1 MGKNLSRNYYMKP
14 KTKKTILI
22 GLWTLFASIIVGTV
36 LLFFLIA
43 KGVIGYIPEIEE
55 LQNPKNKFASEI
67 YTADGEVLGRFFYG
81 KDNRVA
87 VNYTQISPY
96 MIEALVATED
106 IRFFNHSGIDARS
119 LGRAI
124 ILRGLLG
131 KASAGGGSTITQQL
145 AKLLY
150 SPNADNLF
158 QRAMQKPIEWV
169 IAVQLERFYAKE
181 EIIAMYLNQF
191 DFLNN
196 AVGIKSASQV
206 YFNVAPNELTREQAA
221 LLVGMCKNPSLFN
234 PNRFPERAKNRRN
247 TVLDQLY
254 KYDYITKQ
262 EVDSLKSIPIK
273 LNFQRVDHKLG
284 LAPYFREYL
293 RQTMMADK
301 PQRSNYMSWQMQ
313 KYKEDSLAWET
324 NPLYGWCKKNKK
336 PNGSNYNIYADG
348 LRIYTTIDAR
358 MQRYA
363 EEAVKEHIGD
373 NLQKRFFNEKR
384 GRSYAP
390 FSRNITPEEM
400 SSILT
405 KAKRQSD
412 RYRNMKKA
420 NYTNAEIDR
429 AFAKKIPMSV
439 FTWTGVRDTIMSPMD
454 SIKWQKHFLRC
465 GFMSMDPYNGHVKA
479 YVGGPNFAEFQYDM
493 VTQGKRQ
500 VGSTI
505 KPYLY
510 TLAMEEG
517 LTPCQKVPNIP
528 QTFYLEDGKK
538 WTPRNASNSKEG
550 ELVTLRWG
558 LANSNNWITAYL
570 MKQITPQALVRM
582 IHSFGIQSHMEPV
595 VSLCL
600 GPADVSVKE
609 MVGAYSSFV
618 NKGIRVEPLFVTRIE
633 DNKGN
638 VLANFTPQ
646 LVEIFSE
653 ETSYKMLT
661 LLGAVVNEGTGVRL
675 RYRFQLRGEIAAKTG
690 TTQNNSDGWF
700 IATTPQLVAGVWV
713 GGEDRSIH
721 FDNIADGQGAN
732 TALPIWAIFMKK
744 VYADTSLPYSENV
757 KFDIPTD
764 IRQGYDCR
772 SEPNTEESFD
782 QIFDLE

>member
-1 MGKNLSRNYYMKP
+1 MKP
-14 KTKKTILI
+14 KTKKTILFAFW
-22 GLWTLFASIIVGTV
+22 LSLALFIASIVMV
-36 LLFFLIA
+36 FSLISN
-43 KGVIGYIPEIEE
+43 GIIGYIPEIEE

-67 YTADGEVLGRFFYG
+67 YTSDGEVLGRFFYG
-81 KDNRVA
+81 TDNRVA
-87 VNYTQISPY
+87 VRYQDISPY
-96 MIEALVATED
+96 VVEALLATED
-106 IRFFNHSGIDARS
+106 VRFFSHSGIDSRA
-119 LGRAI
+119 LARAI
-124 ILRGLLG
+124 VLRGLLG
-131 KASAGGGSTITQQL
+131 KQSAGGGSTITQQL

-150 SPNADNLF
+150 SPRADNLF
-158 QRAMQKPIEWV
+158 ERALQKPIEWV
-169 IAVQLERFYAKE
+169 IAVQLERYYAKE

-196 AVGIKSASQV
+196 AVGIKSAAQV
-206 YFNVAPNELTREQAA
+206 YFNVSPMELTREQAA
-221 LLVGMCKNPSLFN
+221 LLVGMCKNPSYFN
-234 PNRFPERAKNRRN
+234 PNRFKERATNRRN
-247 TVLDQLY
+247 TVINQLY
-254 KYDYITKQ
+254 KYDYIVEQ
-262 EVDSLKSIPIK
+262 ESDSLQKIPLE

-293 RQTMMADK
+293 RQTLMADEPRK
-301 PQRSNYMSWQMQ
+301 SNYSAWQMQ
-313 KYKEDSLAWET
+313 KYKEDSLAWKT
-324 NPLYGWCKKNKK
+324 NPAYGWCKKNKK
-336 PNGSNYNIYADG
+336 PDGTNYNVYTDG

-363 EEAVKEHIGD
+363 EEAVKEHLGETI
-373 NLQKRFFNEKR
+373 QTKFFKEKR

-390 FSRNITPEEM
+390 FSRNISSEEM
-400 SSILT
+400 SGIMER
-405 KAKRQSD
+405 AKRQSD
-412 RYRNMKKA
+412 RYRKMTKDNKSK
-420 NYTNAEIDR
+420 AEIDR
-429 AFAKKIPMSV
+429 AFATKIEMNV
-439 FTWTGVRDTIMSPMD
+439 FTWNGTRDTIMSPMD

-517 LTPCQKVPNIP
+517 LSPCQKVPNMP
-528 QTFYLEDGKK
+528 QTFYLPEGKK
-538 WTPRNASNSKEG
+538 WTPRNASTSREG

-558 LANSNNWITAYL
+558 LANSNNWISAYL
-570 MKQITPQALVRM
+570 MKQVTPQALVRM
-582 IHSFGIQSHMEPV
+582 IHSFGIQSYMEPV

-609 MVGAYSSFV
+609 MVGAYTAFP

-638 VLANFTPQ
+638 VLATFTPQ
-646 LVEIFSE
+646 MYEIFSE

-661 LLGAVVNEGTGVRL
+661 MLGAVINEGTGVRL
-675 RYRFQLRGEIAAKTG
+675 RYRYNIKGDIGGKTG

-700 IATTPQLVAGVWV
+700 IATTPQLVGGVWV

-721 FDNIADGQGAN
+721 FDNIGDGQGAN
-732 TALPIWAIFMKK
+732 TALPIWAIYMKK
-744 VYADTSLPYSENV
+744 VYADTTLPYSENASF
-757 KFDIPTD
+757 KIPTEYK
-764 IRQGYDCR
+764 QQFDCR

>member
-1 MGKNLSRNYYMKP
+1 MKTT
-14 KTKKTILI
+14 TKKNIIIAFWISIATILVS
-22 GLWTLFASIIVGTV
+22 SIIIFT
-36 LLFFLIA
+36 LIA
-43 KGVIGYIPEIEE
+43 NGVIGYIPEIEE

-67 YTADGEVLGRFFYG
+67 YTSDGEVLGRFFYG

-87 VNYTQISPY
+87 VNYQDISPY
-96 MIEALVATED
+96 MIEALLATED
-106 IRFFNHSGIDARS
+106 IRFFKHSGIDAIA

-124 ILRGLLG
+124 VLRGMLG
-131 KASAGGGSTITQQL
+131 RQSAGGGSTITQQL

-150 SPNADNLF
+150 SPSAGNII
-158 QRAMQKPIEWV
+158 QRALQKPIEWV
-169 IAVQLERFYAKE
+169 IAVQLERFYSKE

-196 AVGIKSASQV
+196 AVGIKSAAQV
-206 YFNVAPNELTREQAA
+206 YFNVSPAELNREQAA
-221 LLVGMCKNPSLFN
+221 MLVGMCKNPSLFN
-234 PNRFPERAKNRRN
+234 PNRFPERATNRRN
-247 TVLDQLY
+247 TVIHQLY
-254 KYDYITKQ
+254 KYDYINKS
-262 EVDSLKSIPIK
+262 EADSLKQIP
-273 LNFQRVDHKLG
+273 LRLDFQRVDHKLG

-293 RQTMMADK
+293 RQVMMADK
-301 PQRSNYMSWQMQ
+301 PRKSNYSSWQMQ
-313 KYKEDSLAWET
+313 KYKEDSISWET
-324 NPLYGWCKKNKK
+324 NPLYGWCKKNQK
-336 PNGSNYNIYADG
+336 PDGSNYNIYIDG

-363 EEAVKEHIGD
+363 EESVKEHIGD
-373 NLQKRFFNEKR
+373 NLQNRFFREKR

-400 SSILT
+400 SGILER
-405 KAKRQSD
+405 AKRQSD
-412 RYRNMKKA
+412 RYRKMTKA
-420 NYTNAEIDR
+420 NKSKTEIDQ
-429 AFAKKIPMSV
+429 AFLKKIPMSV
-439 FTWTGVRDTIMSPMD
+439 FTWSGTKDTIMSPMD

-465 GFMSMDPYNGHVKA
+465 GFMAMDPYNGHVKA

-517 LTPCQKVPNIP
+517 MSPCQQVPNIP
-528 QTFYLEDGKK
+528 QTFFLEDGKK
-538 WTPRNASNSKEG
+538 WTPRNASTSKEG

-570 MKQITPQALVRM
+570 MKQVTPHALVRM
-582 IHSFGIQSHMEPV
+582 IQSFGVQSHMEPV

-600 GPADVSVKE
+600 GPADISVKE
-609 MVGAYSSFV
+609 MVGSYSAFV
-618 NKGIRVEPLFVTRIE
+618 NKGIRSEPLFVTRIE

-646 LVEIFSE
+646 MFEIFSE
-653 ETSYKMLT
+653 ATSYKMLT
-661 LLGAVVNEGTGVRL
+661 MLGAVVNEGTGVRL
-675 RYRFQLRGEIAAKTG
+675 RYRYQLRGEIAGKTG

-700 IATTPQLVAGVWV
+700 IATTPQLVGGVWV

-732 TALPIWAIFMKK
+732 TALPIWALFMKK
-744 VYADTSLPYSENV
+744 VYADTNLPYNDNAR
-757 KFDIPTD
+757 FDIPAD
-764 IRQGYDCR
+764 IRQRYDCR
-772 SEPNTEESFD
+772 SEPNLVESFD
-782 QIFDLE
+782 QIFDLD